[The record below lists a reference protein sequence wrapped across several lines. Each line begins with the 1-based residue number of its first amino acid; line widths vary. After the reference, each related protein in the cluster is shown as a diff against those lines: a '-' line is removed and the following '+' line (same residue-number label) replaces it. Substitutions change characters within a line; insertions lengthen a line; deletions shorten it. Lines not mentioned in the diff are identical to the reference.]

1 MKIRSKILLLPALA
15 ALIFLCLLLLVQQE
29 RGRYQALVEQIETA
43 HLPAIQWSNDRLH
56 DLSEVQRGFDLAAYF
71 LDREGVLDN
80 EEQRTAFD
88 RRLAA
93 GNEIAALPTD
103 TVEQIGRDFEAYFRK
118 TQSAT
123 LRLIDEGAS
132 PELAPALES
141 STTAFERVQTRLTRL
156 SSDLDEVMSQAF
168 REAKTETADT
178 RLRVNVLIAAGLFLL
193 ALISVLVLRAVT
205 RPLNEALR
213 AANRL
218 AEGDLDTELRITS
231 EDEAGM
237 LLRSLARSFGYLKE
251 MAGVAD
257 SIASGDL
264 TAQVEPRSAS
274 DVFGNAFLKMSTS
287 LRSMIGDLKT
297 SSDQVLSTANQI
309 SASAVQ
315 ISDGAESQSAATET
329 TSSTMVEI
337 ASQIDSVARSI
348 HTLASN
354 VEETSSSIQEVGL
367 SSQEVAKNTES
378 MLTAVEETSATIE
391 EMTAS
396 IQSTA
401 QKVSS
406 VDEVARDSAK
416 AAEGAGEKLA
426 RVLAGIRSS
435 TQDIGKVV
443 KLIDEI
449 ADQTNLLALNAAIEA
464 ARAGDAGKGFAV
476 VADEVK
482 LLAEQSANS
491 TQEISSLI
499 DSVQEDTAR
508 AIGLIEAVV
517 QDVVTS
523 VAETKTLVGDVS
535 IATQE
540 QNSGAGQIM
549 RASHNM
555 QNVTRQVAYA
565 AREQAQGADGI
576 LSAVDSMNRMT
587 QEVAQSGNEQKRG
600 GDMVVK
606 AVEQIARIATSNLE
620 ASGQLSGATVDL
632 MNEAVRLQTMADRF
646 SV

>member
-15 ALIFLCLLLLVQQE
+15 AVIFVSLLVLVQKE
-29 RGRYQALVEQIETA
+29 RSRYQALVEQIETA
-43 HLPAIQWSNDRLH
+43 QLPAIQWCNDRLH
-56 DLSEVQRGFDLAAYF
+56 ELSEVQRGFDLAAYF
-71 LDREGVLDN
+71 LDREGAVANDEL
-80 EEQRTAFD
+80 RVAFA

-93 GNEIAALPTD
+93 GSELAALPAGAA
-103 TVEQIGRDFEAYFRK
+103 EQIEKDFGVYFRE
-118 TQSAT
+118 TQAVT

-141 STTAFERVQTRLTRL
+141 STMAFERVQARLTRISAGL
-156 SSDLDEVMSQAF
+156 EEVMSQAF
-168 REAKTETADT
+168 REARTETADT
-178 RLRVNVLIAAGLFLL
+178 LMRINILTGSGLLLL
-193 ALISVLVLRAVT
+193 ALVSILVLRAVT

-218 AEGDLDTELRITS
+218 AEGDLNTELRITS
-231 EDEAGM
+231 QDEAGM
-237 LLRSLARSFGYLKE
+237 LLRSLSQSISYLKE

-264 TAQVEPRSAS
+264 TAQVEPRSSS
-274 DVFGNAFLKMSTS
+274 DVFGNAFRKMSTS

-297 SSDQVLSTANQI
+297 SSDHVLSTANQI
-309 SASAVQ
+309 SVSAVQ

-348 HTLASN
+348 HTLANN

-367 SSQEVAKNTES
+367 SSQEVARNSES
-378 MLTAVEETSATIE
+378 MLTTVEETSATIE
-391 EMTAS
+391 EMATS

-406 VDEVARDSAK
+406 VDQVARDSAQ
-416 AAEGAGEKLA
+416 AAEGVGDKLA
-426 RVLAGIRSS
+426 QVLAEIRSS
-435 TQDIGKVV
+435 TQNIGKVV

-491 TQEISSLI
+491 TQEISSLV
-499 DSVQEDTAR
+499 DSVQEDTGH

-517 QDVVTS
+517 QDVVDS
-523 VAETKTLVGDVS
+523 VAETKTLIGDVS
-535 IATQE
+535 TATQE

-549 RASHNM
+549 HASQNM
-555 QNVTRQVAYA
+555 QDVTRQVAYA

-576 LSAVDSMNRMT
+576 LSAVESMNRMT

-606 AVEQIARIATSNLE
+606 AVEQIAQIATSNLE
-620 ASGQLSGATVDL
+620 ASGQLSSATIDL
-632 MNEAVRLQTMADRF
+632 MNEAVRLQTIADRF